1 MTWRIA
7 SLAIASPS
15 VGPYC
20 SAAAVEVA
28 ATRDMIAAKLSAGK
42 VEVSGSPPASEMTSG
57 RSVIAIRSRIA
68 EDFIARVRDANRPVY
83 RSSSCAAAR
92 WGRRERGM
100 LCVLRRRDLRTC
112 GLSWSPGT
120 VPMKLVL
127 DILQGLGLASAAGLR
142 PFLPALLAGAL
153 ASGDVGLDFDGTQ
166 FAFLESPIWLLALV
180 IALIASVFIR
190 PLLEQPAGEAA
201 LSGIGIG
208 LGALLCAASIDD
220 RHATWWYG
228 LIIGAAFAYLASTVS
243 RAIFGRVRA
252 RFASAGDSQAAAA
265 LPFYGEA
272 AAWPSRA
279 RASLFPPLALVAVGF
294 LIALLVTGRRR
305 GDQKYAGLRILR

>member
-1 MTWRIA
+1 
-7 SLAIASPS
+7 
-15 VGPYC
+15 
-20 SAAAVEVA
+20 
-28 ATRDMIAAKLSAGK
+28 
-42 VEVSGSPPASEMTSG
+42 
-57 RSVIAIRSRIA
+57 
-68 EDFIARVRDANRPVY
+68 
-83 RSSSCAAAR
+83 
-92 WGRRERGM
+92 
-100 LCVLRRRDLRTC
+100 
-112 GLSWSPGT
+112 
-120 VPMKLVL
+120 MKLAL

-142 PFLPALLAGAL
+142 PFLPALLAGGL

-180 IALIASVFIR
+180 IALIVSVFIR
-190 PLLEQPAGEAA
+190 PLLERPAGEAA

-228 LIIGAAFAYLASTVS
+228 LLIGAFVAYLASTVS

-272 AAWPSRA
+272 AGLTVAG
-279 RASLFPPLALVAVGF
+279 ASILFPPLALVAIGF
-294 LIALLVTGRRR
+294 LIALLITGRRR
-305 GDQKYAGLRILR
+305 GEQKYAGLRILR

>member
-1 MTWRIA
+1 
-7 SLAIASPS
+7 
-15 VGPYC
+15 
-20 SAAAVEVA
+20 
-28 ATRDMIAAKLSAGK
+28 
-42 VEVSGSPPASEMTSG
+42 
-57 RSVIAIRSRIA
+57 
-68 EDFIARVRDANRPVY
+68 
-83 RSSSCAAAR
+83 
-92 WGRRERGM
+92 
-100 LCVLRRRDLRTC
+100 
-112 GLSWSPGT
+112 
-120 VPMKLVL
+120 MKLAL

-201 LSGIGIG
+201 MSGIGIG

-228 LIIGAAFAYLASTVS
+228 LIIGALVAYLASTVS

-272 AAWPSRA
+272 TGLVVAG
-279 RASLFPPLALVAVGF
+279 ASILFPPLALVAIGF
-294 LIALLVTGRRR
+294 LVALLITGRRR

>member
-1 MTWRIA
+1 
-7 SLAIASPS
+7 
-15 VGPYC
+15 
-20 SAAAVEVA
+20 
-28 ATRDMIAAKLSAGK
+28 
-42 VEVSGSPPASEMTSG
+42 
-57 RSVIAIRSRIA
+57 
-68 EDFIARVRDANRPVY
+68 
-83 RSSSCAAAR
+83 
-92 WGRRERGM
+92 
-100 LCVLRRRDLRTC
+100 
-112 GLSWSPGT
+112 
-120 VPMKLVL
+120 MKLAL

-180 IALIASVFIR
+180 IALIASVFLR
-190 PLLEQPAGEAA
+190 QLLEQPAGEAA

-228 LIIGAAFAYLASTVS
+228 LIIGALIAYLASTVS
-243 RAIFGRVRA
+243 RSIFGRVRA

-272 AAWPSRA
+272 TGLVVAG
-279 RASLFPPLALVAVGF
+279 ASILFPPLALVAIGF
-294 LIALLVTGRRR
+294 LVALLVTGRRR